1 MKKDTIKKMLQEE
14 PLSTMISCISEDEK
28 GSPKMQL
35 FLKSKYPKVIV
46 PSSIPEERR
55 KGLEEVFYR
64 NPRKAMEEIL
74 NYRFLDREITGM
86 YEGSA
91 QLILPTRQYQ
101 SFQKC
106 TSFETSDYQ
115 VYFNDYA
122 IPIFKNTILKLSER
136 SKQDSFHFLKRRIQS
151 GESRNLHIT
160 VSEGFQDT
168 RSRLCMFL
176 KNDGDFSQE
185 PTNALYYYTNLKQ
198 DGTID
203 DDDLS
208 NILRL
213 IDIFV
218 QTYGDFGSI
227 KTGETECIAC
237 NQGSLKISGIDK
249 VEEPVQ
255 KIYSLRKKEE

>member
-55 KGLEEVFYR
+55 KGLEELFYR

-106 TSFETSDYQ
+106 TSF
-115 VYFNDYA
+115 
-122 IPIFKNTILKLSER
+122 
-136 SKQDSFHFLKRRIQS
+136 
-151 GESRNLHIT
+151 
-160 VSEGFQDT
+160 
-168 RSRLCMFL
+168 
-176 KNDGDFSQE
+176 
-185 PTNALYYYTNLKQ
+185 
-198 DGTID
+198 
-203 DDDLS
+203 
-208 NILRL
+208 
-213 IDIFV
+213 
-218 QTYGDFGSI
+218 
-227 KTGETECIAC
+227 
-237 NQGSLKISGIDK
+237 
-249 VEEPVQ
+249 
-255 KIYSLRKKEE
+255 